1 VKEDALIAIEAAS
14 QMAERSGLDMAV
26 MQDLSIK
33 PLKAVR
39 GEEVLE
45 IVRCPAALKRDRRDP
60 YMSVH

>member
-26 MQDLSIK
+26 MPDLSIK
-33 PLKAVR
+33 PLTTVK

-45 IVRCPAALKRDRRDP
+45 IVRCPAVLKRDRRDP
-60 YMSVH
+60 CMSVH